1 MGITTKRKRYKY
13 VVYTRIVCDEEWA
26 FITKEKEF
34 KTKTEAIEYLIQ
46 RSEDEIKNYKL
57 DLDDIVIDG
66 LAFQN
71 FKTNSITWIQ
81 KQSVV

>member
-1 MGITTKRKRYKY
+1 MRKRYTY
-13 VVYTRIVCDEEWA
+13 VVYTKITCDGEWT

-46 RSEDEIKNYKL
+46 RSEDEMKNYKL
-57 DLDDIVIDG
+57 DLDDIIIDG

-81 KQSVV
+81 SEEI

>member
-1 MGITTKRKRYKY
+1 MRKRYKY
-13 VVYTRIVCDEEWA
+13 VVYTKITCDGEWV
-26 FITKEKEF
+26 FLTKEKEF
-34 KTKTEAIEYLIQ
+34 KTKTDAIEYLIQ

-57 DLDDIVIDG
+57 DLDDIIMDE

-81 KQSVV
+81 SEEI